1 MGKRSF
7 KDRTVLLL
15 THEFNTVIDA
25 IYNMPYNFNPAP
37 KASFLTTKNGIL
49 EEKEI
54 VKSDIKSFID
64 IALENIK
71 SDMDSL
77 NKLVYLR
84 RLLEIQNPYECVW
97 QLLSNV
103 FHKRE
108 FPEYRF
114 TDGTQNRLM
123 TQEEVNVA
131 TEFIKREYIP
141 DFDYN
146 VEYQKT
152 QNEAV
157 MKMLYQNSRSN
168 YEKLQLYQEVMV
180 VI

>member
-1 MGKRSF
+1 
-7 KDRTVLLL
+7 
-15 THEFNTVIDA
+15 
-25 IYNMPYNFNPAP
+25 
-37 KASFLTTKNGIL
+37 
-49 EEKEI
+49 
-54 VKSDIKSFID
+54 
-64 IALENIK
+64 
-71 SDMDSL
+71 MDSL

-84 RLLEIQNPYECVW
+84 RLLEIQNPDECVW

-168 YEKLQLYQEVMV
+168 YEKLQLYRIMYNDNSSNS
-180 VI
+180 VIKKFVNETFHVENDYLFQLNPCKYDTIPQFIIDECDKEILCSKS